1 MGRKYVISGP
11 NKAWVNHQ
19 EAQIKGLLMLLS
31 PKFLL
36 YYLDI
41 IECLRIGRN
50 FVAKAKPN
58 QNKLGENSPRN
69 KL

>member
-11 NKAWVNHQ
+11 NTAWVNHQ
-19 EAQIKGLLMLLS
+19 EAPIKGLLMLLS
-31 PKFLL
+31 PKLLL

-41 IECLRIGRN
+41 IDYLRIRKN
-50 FVAKAKPN
+50 LIAKAKPN